1 MFNTTV
7 DTYSK
12 RKGKKRKPQRLMPP
26 VVYEESME
34 FVTDKQAELYFI
46 QHKQMHEFISKMG
59 LIEEFNQYQ
68 KEKQRSINSDYSEWY
83 KKWN

>member
-1 MFNTTV
+1 
-7 DTYSK
+7 
-12 RKGKKRKPQRLMPP
+12 MPP